1 MRGWNMKKVLIIGD
15 SSLFRNYL
23 GNKLEEYGIEVSLGL
38 NGLDGFL
45 KMRNEV
51 PDLVIMD
58 YMLSRKSSMEVLAEK
73 KNNRNT
79 APIPAIMIATKVD
92 QRNVVEMSKANVKKI
107 LSKPINMDV
116 LLKTIS
122 DLIGI
127 DIKVDDTPCIIES
140 HFNED
145 MLFIEIAQGLNSEK
159 VELLKYKLTELLH
172 LYDVKNPKILLMMTS
187 IEFPENARP
196 KLRRLLDLIQEN
208 AQSNSRM
215 IQILTS
221 TGEIISYLATTNYKD
236 IPIADNLPEAMDNL
250 LGIKPDNFA
259 HDGVVH
265 DKLLTASN
273 QVNEG
278 TETVQIGHD
287 GATQDESENSIFKS
301 KAVIAIVDD
310 DLIIREL
317 IKTVF
322 SETEWD
328 LKTYENGKEF
338 LIAEK
343 TTKFDLIF
351 LDLLMPELNGFQ
363 VLEYLKKQN
372 KKLPIIVLSALSQ
385 KETIIKTISLG
396 VMSYMTKPLNPEGL
410 QKKAVEILSS
420 TF

>member
-1 MRGWNMKKVLIIGD
+1 MKKVLIIGD

-23 GNKLEEYGIEVSLGL
+23 GSKLEEYGIEVSIGL
-38 NGLDGFL
+38 NGFDGYI

-51 PDLVIMD
+51 PDLIIMD
-58 YMLSRKSSMEVLAEK
+58 YMLTRKSSMEVLTEK
-73 KNNRNT
+73 KNNKNT
-79 APIPAIMIATKVD
+79 APIPAIMIATKVE
-92 QRNVVEMSKANVKKI
+92 QRNVVEMAKANVKKI

-122 DLIGI
+122 DLIDI
-127 DIKVDDTPCIIES
+127 NIKVDDTPCIIES

-159 VELLKYKLTELLH
+159 VELLKYKLSELLH
-172 LYDVKNPKILLMMTS
+172 LYDVKRPKILLMMTS

-196 KLRRLLDLIQEN
+196 KLRRLLDLVKEN
-208 AQSNSRM
+208 AQANSMM

-221 TGEIISYLATTNYKD
+221 SKEIITYLGTTDYAD

-250 LGIKPDNFA
+250 LGIKPDDFA

-273 QVNEG
+273 QINEG
-278 TETVQIGHD
+278 TETIKIGYD
-287 GATQDESENSIFKS
+287 KEARGESENSIFKS

-310 DLIIREL
+310 DFIIREL

-322 SETEWD
+322 SETAWE

-338 LIAEK
+338 LLAEK
-343 TTKFDLIF
+343 ITKFDLIF

-372 KKLPIIVLSALSQ
+372 KKLPVIVLSALSQ

>member
-1 MRGWNMKKVLIIGD
+1 MKKVLIIGD

-23 GNKLEEYGIEVSLGL
+23 GNKLQEYGIEVSIGL
-38 NGLDGFL
+38 NGFDGYL

-51 PDLVIMD
+51 PDLIIMD
-58 YMLSRKSSMEVLAEK
+58 YMLTRKSSMEVLTEK
-73 KNNRNT
+73 KNNKNT
-79 APIPAIMIATKVD
+79 APIPAIMIATKVE
-92 QRNVVEMSKANVKKI
+92 QRNVVEMAKANVKKI

-127 DIKVDDTPCIIES
+127 EIKVDNTPCIIES

-172 LYDVKNPKILLMMTS
+172 LYDVKQPKILLMMTS
-187 IEFPENARP
+187 IDFPENARP
-196 KLRRLLDLIQEN
+196 KLRRLLDLIIEN
-208 AQSNSRM
+208 AQPNSRM

-221 TGEIISYLATTNYKD
+221 TNEIISYLGTTDYKD

-259 HDGVVH
+259 HEGVVH

-273 QVNEG
+273 QVKEG

-287 GATQDESENSIFKS
+287 RETHDESGNSIFKS

-310 DLIIREL
+310 DMIIREL

-322 SETEWD
+322 SETAWD

-396 VMSYMTKPLNPEGL
+396 VMSYMTKPLNPDGL

>member
-1 MRGWNMKKVLIIGD
+1 MKKVLIIGD

-23 GNKLEEYGIEVSLGL
+23 GGKLEEYGIEVSIGL
-38 NGLDGFL
+38 NGFDGYL

-51 PDLVIMD
+51 PDLIIMD
-58 YMLSRKSSMEVLAEK
+58 YMLSRKSSMEVLTEK
-73 KNNRNT
+73 KNNKNT

-92 QRNVVEMSKANVKKI
+92 QRNVVEMAKANVKKI

-127 DIKVDDTPCIIES
+127 DIKVDATPCIIES

-172 LYDVKNPKILLMMTS
+172 LYDVKRPKILLMMTS

-196 KLRRLLDLIQEN
+196 KLRRLLDLVKEN
-208 AQSNSRM
+208 AQANPGM

-221 TGEIISYLATTNYKD
+221 SNEIITYLGTTDYAD

-250 LGIKPDNFA
+250 LGIKPDDFA

-265 DKLLTASN
+265 EKLLTASD

-278 TETVQIGHD
+278 TETVQIGHERENQGD
-287 GATQDESENSIFKS
+287 SENSIFKS

-322 SETEWD
+322 SETAWD

-338 LIAEK
+338 LLAEK

-351 LDLLMPELNGFQ
+351 LDLLMPEFNGFQ

-396 VMSYMTKPLNPEGL
+396 VMSYMTKPLNPDGL

>member
-1 MRGWNMKKVLIIGD
+1 MKKVLIIGD

-23 GNKLEEYGIEVSLGL
+23 GNKLEQYGIEVFLGL
-38 NGLDGFL
+38 NGFDGFL
-45 KMRNEV
+45 KMRSEI

-58 YMLSRKSSMEVLAEK
+58 YMLSRKSSMEVLSEK
-73 KNNRNT
+73 KNNKNT
-79 APIPAIMIATKVD
+79 APIPVIMIATKVD
-92 QRNVVEMSKANVKKI
+92 QRNVVEMASANVKKI
-107 LSKPINMDV
+107 LSKPINMDG
-116 LLKTIS
+116 LLKTVS
-122 DLIGI
+122 EFIGI
-127 DIKVDDTPCIIES
+127 EIKVDDTPCIIES

-159 VELLKYKLTELLH
+159 VELLKFKLSELLH
-172 LYDVKNPKILLMMTS
+172 LYDVSRPKILLMMTN

-196 KLRRLLDLIQEN
+196 KLRRLLEIILEN
-208 AQSNSRM
+208 AQPNERM

-221 TGEIISYLATTNYKD
+221 TKELISYLPLTDYKA

-250 LGIKPDNFA
+250 LGIKPDDFA

-265 DKLLTASN
+265 DKLLTASD
-273 QVNEG
+273 QVKEG
-278 TETVQIGHD
+278 VETVQMGYD
-287 GATQDESENSIFKS
+287 GDGPEEQESGNSIFQS

-310 DLIIREL
+310 DMVIREL

-322 SETEWD
+322 SETAWD
-328 LKTYENGKEF
+328 LRTFENGKEF

-343 TTKFDLIF
+343 TSKFDLIF
-351 LDLLMPELNGFQ
+351 LDLMMPEITGFQ

-372 KKLPIIVLSALSQ
+372 RILPIVVLSALSQ
-385 KETIIKTISLG
+385 KETITKAIGLGIK
-396 VMSYMTKPLNPEGL
+396 SYMTKPLNPEGL

>member
-1 MRGWNMKKVLIIGD
+1 MKKVLIIGD

-23 GNKLEEYGIEVSLGL
+23 GNKLEKYNVEVSIGL
-38 NGLDGFL
+38 NGFDGYI
-45 KMRNEV
+45 KMRNV
-51 PDLVIMD
+51 LPDLIIMD
-58 YMLSRKSSMEVLAEK
+58 YMLSRKSSMEVLSEK
-73 KNNRNT
+73 KSNRNT

-92 QRNVVEMSKANVKKI
+92 QRNVVEMAKANVKKI

-127 DIKVDDTPCIIES
+127 EIRVDNTPCIIEA
-140 HFNED
+140 HINED

-159 VELLKYKLTELLH
+159 VELLKYKLIELLH
-172 LYDVKNPKILLMMTS
+172 LYDLKRPKILLMMTS

-196 KLRRLLDLIQEN
+196 KLRRLLDLIKEN
-208 AQSNSRM
+208 VQPNSNM

-221 TGEIISYLATTNYKD
+221 TGDIISYLASTNYSD
-236 IPIADNLPEAMDNL
+236 IPISDNLPEAMDNL
-250 LGIKPDNFA
+250 LGIKPDDFA

-265 DKLLTASN
+265 EKLLKASD
-273 QVNEG
+273 QVKEG
-278 TETVQIGHD
+278 TETVQIGYD
-287 GATQDESENSIFKS
+287 RATPGESENSIFKS
-301 KAVIAIVDD
+301 KVVVAVVDD
-310 DLIIREL
+310 DLVIREL

-322 SETEWD
+322 SETAWD
-328 LKTYENGKEF
+328 LQTFENGKEF

-343 TTKFDLIF
+343 STKFDLIF
-351 LDLLMPELNGFQ
+351 LDLIMPEYTGFQ
-363 VLEYLKKQN
+363 VLNYLKEQN
-372 KKLPIIVLSALSQ
+372 KKLPIIVLSALTK

-410 QKKAVEILSS
+410 QNKAVEILSS